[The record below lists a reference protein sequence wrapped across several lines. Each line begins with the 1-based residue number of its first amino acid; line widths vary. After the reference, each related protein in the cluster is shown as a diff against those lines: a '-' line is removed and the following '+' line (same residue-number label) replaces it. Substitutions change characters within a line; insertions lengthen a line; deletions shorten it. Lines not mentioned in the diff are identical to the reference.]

1 MLSLSDGGSKQPL
14 LCHFA
19 SLALGEK
26 SSDLVALAHTQMA
39 HHISSGSQHPGFISA
54 GSQSARQVSAKCAHN
69 LHTSASLLLFV
80 RAPWNTLHYGPTYA
94 ILRSQ
99 GRPGWKK
106 KLHYAGQNC
115 NFMQI
120 IMFSF
125 LVQKVW
131 ALHHF
136 SGFVYLNVVVETC
149 QNMKNDRRGQLSD
162 SQ

>member
-1 MLSLSDGGSKQPL
+1 MRRESFPIADCTCARVQLNFTPPMLSLSDGGGKQPL

-80 RAPWNTLHYGPTYA
+80 RVPWNTLHYGPTYA
-94 ILRSQ
+94 ILRCQ
-99 GRPGWKK
+99 GRPGWQK

-120 IMFSF
+120 IMFYYVTFFFFNTKSMGLTSF
-125 LVQKVW
+125 
-131 ALHHF
+131 
-136 SGFVYLNVVVETC
+136 
-149 QNMKNDRRGQLSD
+149 
-162 SQ
+162 